1 MAPLVD
7 LETSA
12 IVQQT
17 RKEQEETT
25 GKSRVP
31 VKSCGYRSQGEI
43 TIPCNID
50 YWWSSL
56 SLAGY

>member
-1 MAPLVD
+1 MKVLMAPLVD
-7 LETSA
+7 LETPA

-17 RKEQEETT
+17 RKEQEETM

-31 VKSCGYRSQGEI
+31 VESKRYRAQGEI

-50 YWWSSL
+50 Y
-56 SLAGY
+56 